1 MLRALKVLSM
11 ASPFKRGGDELP
23 EQMLYKNAGT
33 VHLCVASSVDAGR
46 LSSSRE
52 ETRAADGFPQVWGRW
67 WWEGDFPCH
76 ARSMTQALVP
86 TASEPSVKYDSG
98 MTKKIAISLP
108 DGQYEQILVAVE
120 GGVAKSVSGYV
131 SAALAAYS
139 RRSTLEDLL
148 DDLDAELG
156 PVSSETQEWAK
167 EALGW

>member
-1 MLRALKVLSM
+1 
-11 ASPFKRGGDELP
+11 
-23 EQMLYKNAGT
+23 
-33 VHLCVASSVDAGR
+33 
-46 LSSSRE
+46 
-52 ETRAADGFPQVWGRW
+52 
-67 WWEGDFPCH
+67 
-76 ARSMTQALVP
+76 
-86 TASEPSVKYDSG
+86 